1 MIKLYTI
8 GCPACKVLEQ
18 KIEYFNIDVE
28 KIEDEEVISSKGI
41 MSVPVVELED
51 GTLLDFQ
58 TANQLL
64 NEKGGKAFQEVK

>member
-18 KIEYFNIDVE
+18 KIEQFNIDVE
-28 KIEDEEVISSKGI
+28 KIEDEEIISSKGI
-41 MSVPVVELED
+41 MSVPVIELED
-51 GTLLDFQ
+51 GTLLNFQ

-64 NEKGGKAFQEVK
+64 NEKRDKAFQEVK

>member
-18 KIEYFNIDVE
+18 KIEYYNINVE
-28 KIEDEEVISSKGI
+28 KIEDEEIISSKGI
-41 MSVPVVELED
+41 MSVPVIELED

-64 NEKGGKAFQEVK
+64 NEKGDKAFQEVK

>member
-18 KIEYFNIDVE
+18 KIE
-28 KIEDEEVISSKGI
+28 DEEIISSKGI

-51 GTLLDFQ
+51 GTLLNFQ

-64 NEKGGKAFQEVK
+64 NEKGDKAFQEVK

>member
-18 KIEYFNIDVE
+18 KIEHFNIDVE
-28 KIEDEEVISSKGI
+28 KIEDEEIISSKGI

-51 GTLLDFQ
+51 GTLLNFQ

-64 NEKGGKAFQEVK
+64 NEKRDKAFQEVK

>member
-18 KIEYFNIDVE
+18 KIEYFNIEVE
-28 KIEDEEVISSKGI
+28 KIEDEEIISSKGI
-41 MSVPVVELED
+41 MSVPVIELED
-51 GTLLDFQ
+51 GTLLNFQ

-64 NEKGGKAFQEVK
+64 NEKRDKAFQEVK